1 MIEKNLPSIKIHK
14 LTQEQYNKLQQ
25 NGELESEAF
34 YLVDDEVELDT
45 EITEN
50 STHKTIPTSKAV
62 YDLVQKLV
70 QEALNNT

>member
-1 MIEKNLPSIKIHK
+1 MIEKNLPSLKIHK

-50 STHKTIPTSKAV
+50 STHNTIPTSKAV

>member
-1 MIEKNLPSIKIHK
+1 MIEKNLPSLEIHK
-14 LTQEQYNKLQQ
+14 LTQAQYDKLQQ
-25 NGELESEAF
+25 KGSIEDEVLYLVHDETELE
-34 YLVDDEVELDT
+34 T

-50 STHKTIPTSKAV
+50 STHSTIPTSKAV